1 MGTKR
6 DGSAITTNGSANPFK
21 IPKKSKQEV
30 EPAKFRI
37 PKIKKQVVEE
47 TAAVE
52 IEQTEFELLVQQLE
66 IDTSDI
72 QEVLERILEYPWTDA
87 PPESVAPR
95 CVGFDY

>member
-1 MGTKR
+1 MRTKR
-6 DGSAITTNGSANPFK
+6 DGSAVTNGSAGPFK
-21 IPKKSKQEV
+21 ILKKSKQEV
-30 EPAKFRI
+30 EPAKFKI

-47 TAAVE
+47 MAVVKP
-52 IEQTEFELLVQQLE
+52 TEFDLLVQQLE

-72 QEVLERILEYPWTDA
+72 REVLERILEYPWTDA